1 MVNHHIPNCWNKGF
15 YIMDPSKYGK
25 SILKTASALVWASF
39 SSSAWKCHLLVLRT
53 PLAFG
58 PQCII
63 CNWIGPKI
71 SSPWHLRAFPLWAG
85 TLFALVIGLNGGHRK
100 SFVIVNILFIVD
112 CISPLD
118 SHQNFPF
125 NPPSTPPSICRNSP
139 PSSTELLCTGTQGG
153 DLGRKRNRET
163 MGWDKMLDEFT
174 VYYSIL

>member
-25 SILKTASALVWASF
+25 NILKTASALVWASL

-100 SFVIVNILFIVD
+100 SFVIISQYIVH
-112 CISPLD
+112 CWLYIPIRFTS
-118 SHQNFPF
+118 NFPIQSPI
-125 NPPSTPPSICRNSP
+125 NPAIHLQKFTA
-139 PSSTELLCTGTQGG
+139 ELDRAAVYRHSRRRSGAEKKQGNDG
-153 DLGRKRNRET
+153 
-163 MGWDKMLDEFT
+163 MGQDARWIN
-174 VYYSIL
+174 SIL